1 VATAARP
8 HWATRWFLLGFPPLV
23 ALAVWWEGQHYDPGL
38 IGLDKPAAES
48 PQGAASP
55 MPSGLLGRPR
65 AGAVRTYDRAN
76 LYEYVNGHAEY
87 YIGAGFQRLL
97 VAEYGPDPA
106 APGVVVDVFD
116 MGRPVHAFG
125 VLADEAAGGQPLPG
139 DPAAFPTGSGIAL
152 AHGSYY
158 VRASLFDE
166 TLDPATVAAE
176 IRRAL
181 GGDAASSP
189 GDLAFPPLGTVLGTR
204 LVKESYRGME
214 ALSNVMERRFDAG
227 GRELVAFLI
236 EEDAAATGRRVA
248 DLLAFFEGDGIGY
261 ASRAI
266 GRVTVH
272 TVADRY
278 EGDWFFWADGGRL
291 TGVLAPL
298 DDALAAVIA
307 RHQEEG
313 R

>member
-1 VATAARP
+1 MVTAARP
-8 HWATRWFLLGFPPLV
+8 HWATRGFLLAFPPLV
-23 ALAVWWEGQHYDPGL
+23 AVTVWWEGQHYDPGL
-38 IGLDKPAAES
+38 IRLEKPAAEAQPATSS
-48 PQGAASP
+48 PLPQAIG
-55 MPSGLLGRPR
+55 GRPR
-65 AGAVRTYDRAN
+65 AGVLRTYDPAS

-125 VLADEAAGGQPLPG
+125 VLADEAAGAQPLPD
-139 DPAAFPTGSGIAL
+139 DPAAFPTGSGVAL
-152 AHGSYY
+152 AHGPYF
-158 VRASLFDE
+158 VRASLFDKA
-166 TLDPATVAAE
+166 LDPAAVAAE

-181 GGDAASSP
+181 GGDAAASP

-204 LVKESYRGME
+204 FVKESYRGLE
-214 ALSNVMERRFDAG
+214 PLSNVMERRFDAG

-236 EEDAAATGRRVA
+236 EEEPAGIERRVKE
-248 DLLAFFEGDGIGY
+248 LLAFFDRDGI
-261 ASRAI
+261 AHSARAV
-266 GRVTVH
+266 GRATVH

-291 TGVLAPL
+291 TGVLASL
-298 DDALAAVIA
+298 DDALAAQLA
-307 RHQEEG
+307 RHLESEQ
-313 R
+313 